1 MRNGLRSL
9 LLLLLLLD
17 LLLVSPCVVIVFL
30 SIVERGVERARSGW
44 LQRGKEVIVHLRL
57 VPNQVQA
64 TTAAVE
70 SRSHMQQVVALEIAM
85 IRGTCAISDG
95 VPDMRIRGLPCGDAV
110 LAHQRVVPLL
120 LVPKLLLL
128 L

>member
-1 MRNGLRSL
+1 MRNGIRSL

-17 LLLVSPCVVIVFL
+17 LLLVSPCVVIVFF
-30 SIVERGVERARSGW
+30 SIVERRVERARSGW

-64 TTAAVE
+64 TTASVE

-95 VPDMRIRGLPCGDAV
+95 VPDMRIRSLPCGDAV

>member
-1 MRNGLRSL
+1 
-9 LLLLLLLD
+9 
-17 LLLVSPCVVIVFL
+17 
-30 SIVERGVERARSGW
+30 
-44 LQRGKEVIVHLRL
+44 LQRGKEVIMHLRL

-70 SRSHMQQVVALEIAM
+70 SRSHMKQVVALEIAM

-95 VPDMRIRGLPCGDAV
+95 ISHMRIRSLPCGDSV

-120 LVPKLLLL
+120 LLVPKLLLL